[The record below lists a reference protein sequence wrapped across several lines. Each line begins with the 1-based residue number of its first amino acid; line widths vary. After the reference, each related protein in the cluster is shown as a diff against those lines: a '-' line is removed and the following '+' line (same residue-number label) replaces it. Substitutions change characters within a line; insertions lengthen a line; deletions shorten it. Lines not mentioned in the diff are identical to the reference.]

1 MFAAKALELGQ
12 VGATSP
18 LLKREYCASFARVGL
33 RGSYNAE
40 YKLSMGT
47 KKIMKPRILFFGTPE
62 FAVVCLQEL
71 HKRAYPIVGV
81 VTSPDRPAGRGK
93 KIKISAV
100 KEYAISQDLN
110 LLQPSN
116 LKDVPFLKTLE
127 KINADVAVIV
137 AFRMLPKAVWSLPK
151 QGTFNLHASLL
162 PKYRGAAPINWALVN
177 GEKQTGVTTF
187 FIDEKID
194 TGALL
199 LQESIPIQ
207 KDDTAGSIH
216 DRLAVLGSKL
226 IVKTLE
232 KLQAGQLSPKV
243 QKNNS
248 SLSQAPKLNK
258 ENTKIPWHLPL
269 IQIQNF
275 VRGMSPYPGAWSEVE
290 DGDQILVMKLFEVS
304 ISIETHQA
312 AFGSIVIDNK
322 KIKIAHSDGWIVCLQ
337 LQMPNKRRMSAKDLL
352 NGYHF
357 NKKSRVIV
365 RGF

>member
-1 MFAAKALELGQ
+1 
-12 VGATSP
+12 
-18 LLKREYCASFARVGL
+18 
-33 RGSYNAE
+33 
-40 YKLSMGT
+40 
-47 KKIMKPRILFFGTPE
+47 MKPRILFFGTPK

-71 HKRAYPIVGV
+71 RKRAYPIVGV

-100 KEYAISQDLN
+100 KEYALSQDLN

-116 LKDVPFLKTLE
+116 LKDVHFLKTLK

-199 LQESIPIQ
+199 LQESITIQ
-207 KDDTAGSIH
+207 KDDTAGSLH

-232 KLQAGQLSPKV
+232 KLQAGQLNPKV

-248 SLSQAPKLNK
+248 GLSQAPKLNK
-258 ENTKIPWHLPL
+258 ENTKIPWHLTL
-269 IQIQNF
+269 IEIQNF

-304 ISIETHQA
+304 ISIETHEA
-312 AFGSIVIDNK
+312 AVGSIVIDNK
-322 KIKIAHSDGWIVCLQ
+322 KIKIAHSDGWIICIQ